1 MYLPMQRLQKG
12 YATYTNGLVC
22 SPLKEEKEKQQQKP
36 TAPYTAPGDRTQS
49 QHVDKAGQQ
58 SRP

>member
-1 MYLPMQRLQKG
+1 MQRLQKG

-22 SPLKEEKEKQQQKP
+22 SPSKEQQQKP

>member
-1 MYLPMQRLQKG
+1 MQCLQKG

-22 SPLKEEKEKQQQKP
+22 SPSKEEEEKQQQKP